1 MRPTNEEQVIKKTL
15 LFLLKT
21 NYLSDYEKHLDSL
34 IAEQGID
41 SVFDTLYKLFCSYGD
56 VIPKSKKIID
66 IIQKHSQD

>member
-1 MRPTNEEQVIKKTL
+1 MRLTNEEQVIKKTL

-56 VIPKSKKIID
+56 VIAKSKKIID